1 MFQVFFT
8 LFHKLSNYQVK
19 IVLQIVFKAT
29 NRKQT
34 SELKEKV
41 FGNGVKSDMFF
52 FFIICSENESVTRA
66 AVHRNVPSL
75 P

>member
-52 FFIICSENESVTRA
+52 F
-66 AVHRNVPSL
+66 
-75 P
+75 